1 MYFNIIFNLVI
12 SVPHFF
18 KLVGGVIEACPPSDT
33 TTTIAVDMLIE
44 PTGKYSI
51 VCLGDQ
57 IHADTPFSCWGVSIP
72 QSSIEPDDLNSACKR
87 VAEACK
93 SRGILGHFCVDF
105 ITFIDQKTVSL
116 F

>member
-1 MYFNIIFNLVI
+1 MAECAYVI
-12 SVPHFF
+12 YSY
-18 KLVGGVIEACPPSDT
+18 LTGGVIEACPPSDT
-33 TTTIAVDMLIE
+33 TTTISVDMLIE
-44 PTGKYSI
+44 PTGKFNI

-72 QSSIEPDDLNSACKR
+72 QSSIEPDDLNVACKR

-105 ITFIDQKTVSL
+105 ITFIDPKTVSGY
-116 F
+116 